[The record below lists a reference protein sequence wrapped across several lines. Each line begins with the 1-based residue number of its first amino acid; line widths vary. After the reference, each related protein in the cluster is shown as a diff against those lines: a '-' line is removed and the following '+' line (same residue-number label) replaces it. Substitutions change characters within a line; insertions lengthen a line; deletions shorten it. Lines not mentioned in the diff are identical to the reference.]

1 MAIWG
6 ENSGL
11 TPATR
16 TEIVGVGVTGPLPAS
31 ALREVVG
38 VMCGCGFALNFIGGP
53 MFQARSSML
62 RCDPS
67 VLRFKVCLFRA
78 SGYAYATLLH
88 SYPPPWVSENNNYI
102 KDLSRLVL
110 QYCIDSPD

>member
-38 VMCGCGFALNFIGGP
+38 VMCGCGFALNFISGP

-78 SGYAYATLLH
+78 PVPASQALGVRST
-88 SYPPPWVSENNNYI
+88 PMP
-102 KDLSRLVL
+102 
-110 QYCIDSPD
+110 

>member
-38 VMCGCGFALNFIGGP
+38 VMCGCGFALNFISGP

-78 SGYAYATLLH
+78 PVSGHIGPRIQPSPLAQLGAAA
-88 SYPPPWVSENNNYI
+88 I
-102 KDLSRLVL
+102 AGGDIRLRTSVKRR
-110 QYCIDSPD
+110 